1 MRRFPQIT
9 TVAAMALLL
18 SASDAAACG
27 DKYLSIGRGARFQRG
42 YVSVRPVSIA
52 VLRHA
57 ATAQKDFL
65 SRLKLAGH
73 RVETVDTVE
82 RLNTRLA
89 ASKFDVVLADY
100 EDAAKV
106 NASMQTMA
114 NRPLF
119 LPVVSAGSP
128 NSAAAHREYGCLLDG
143 SSKAKQ
149 NNFLAV
155 LDGAVESSRKAKP
168 VTCDLPKV

>member
-1 MRRFPQIT
+1 MRRFT
-9 TVAAMALLL
+9 DVMAVTAAAFLLF
-18 SASDAAACG
+18 ASDMAACG
-27 DKYLSIGRGARFQRG
+27 DKYLSVGRGARFQRG

-73 RVETVDTVE
+73 RVEAVDTVE
-82 RLNTRLA
+82 RLSARLA
-89 ASKFDVVLADY
+89 ETKFDVVLADY

-106 NASMQTMA
+106 NGSMKALA

-119 LPVVSAGSP
+119 LPVVAAGSP
-128 NSAAAHREYGCLLDG
+128 NSAAAHREYGCLLSG
-143 SSKAKQ
+143 SSKAKRHD
-149 NNFLAV
+149 FLAV